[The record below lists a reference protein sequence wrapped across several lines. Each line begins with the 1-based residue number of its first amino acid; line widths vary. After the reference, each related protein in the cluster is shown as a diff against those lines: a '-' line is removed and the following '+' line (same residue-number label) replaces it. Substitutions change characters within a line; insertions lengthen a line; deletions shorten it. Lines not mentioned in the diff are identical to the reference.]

1 MQKTFLFLLAF
12 FFFASAKAQYEEKD
26 FVHYTVKDGLS
37 DNYIT
42 CIQQD
47 EQGYIWA
54 GTDIGLNRFDGTAFK
69 NFYSAA
75 PGFGLISGTIRN
87 IKKSGNHQLG
97 IVGRNGFQLLNT
109 VNLSVKNY
117 FIADSTAFKV
127 QLNDVW
133 DAVLL
138 PDSSFALSTASGFY
152 IFDTQGKISFRHDAY
167 SLKDIGR
174 QRIFYGR
181 EIFSN
186 NTKEYLFYN
195 EEKGLA
201 YYNSDTKIFRNVNTY
216 DNEWK
221 AFCHPETESEKWITK
236 YQINSNEFIFAFHL
250 KDSIVYYNHHLNK
263 KVFSPL
269 PFKPAQ
275 QLSWQSKIVMLTDTL
290 FAVNDGTK
298 GFYLFHLNRLTG
310 KITGDGKKFLA
321 AYKITCLFTDKDKR
335 LWAGTNMGLLQQK
348 LNTPFINAYQYKS
361 LPGDTLTGG
370 FNCMYSYKNKLYA
383 GRYSLSKGLMI
394 LDEAT
399 MLPQK
404 QINIFGGNN
413 SYNEILSIQ
422 MYHPDTLWLG
432 TNGGILWF
440 DTKTNRYGKLPDEK
454 KYPWSKNFNGILAPA
469 LEDGSAWMCSY
480 LNGIVVRYNI
490 ATRAFT
496 VFTSQTKPALPF
508 DKVKTI
514 VYDSYGDVWISGHS
528 LTRWSNAKQQFDTL
542 ISVYGGANKFNDDIL
557 TLSADNNGSLW
568 MHNAFNGLLEYKIKE
583 KKFISYTE
591 KDGLPST
598 VFQAF
603 SPVVDNT
610 IWLAGNSMLSKFN
623 TGTKK
628 ITVYTQQDGL
638 PERKPTGRKIYFDA
652 AHHFFYLFADDYLAK
667 FTSTAKSN
675 ADNSSDL
682 LIQELAINNT
692 KYIFNPE
699 PEVHLEY
706 TENNLVINYAVIDFE
721 KNNYQFIYN
730 INKAD
735 NWVIAGQQRSINLTN
750 LQPGKYFIQVKVNGK
765 SGNEKLKTI
774 TVFID
779 PPFWKTTWFILMC
792 GLFLA
797 GLFYYLYKQRIKQI
811 QQKANIDKQLAQ
823 TEMKALHA
831 QMNPH
836 FIFNSLNSIREM
848 ILQKE
853 NREASH
859 YLSKFAQLIRLTLN
873 QSGQS
878 LISLRNTLEYLER
891 YVEMEKIRNIHFT
904 CTLNADK
911 NLDLDETVLPP
922 MLIQPFIEN
931 AIWHGITN
939 QHKNIHINVNFTKQ
953 NNQLVCTVDDNGIG
967 INQSLEN
974 KKTSVWQTSGN
985 ENLHNPVGITNIKNR
1000 ISLLNEK
1007 YKLQS
1012 NVTIQDKKNIAGLKE
1027 TGTLVILHLPI
1038 EINEP

>member
-1 MQKTFLFLLAF
+1 MQKIFLFLLTHLCLNTVW
-12 FFFASAKAQYEEKD
+12 AQYQEKD
-26 FVHYTVKDGLS
+26 FVRYTVKDGLS

-42 CIQQD
+42 CLEQD

-97 IVGRNGFQLLNT
+97 IIGRNGFQLLNT

-152 IFDTQGKISFRHDAY
+152 IFDNQGKISFRHDAY

-181 EIFSN
+181 GIFST
-186 NTKEYLFYN
+186 NTKEYLIYN

-201 YYNSDTKIFRNVNTY
+201 YYNADTKIFRNVSAY

-250 KDSIVYYNHHLNK
+250 KDSIVYYNHQLNK
-263 KVFSPL
+263 KVASPL
-269 PFKPAQ
+269 PFKSAPH
-275 QLSWQSKIVMLTDTL
+275 LSWQSKIVMLNDTS
-290 FAVNDGTK
+290 FVVNDGTK
-298 GFYLFHLNRLTG
+298 GFYVFHLNRQTG
-310 KITGDGKKFLA
+310 RISGDGKKNLSD
-321 AYKITCLFTDKDKR
+321 YKITCLFADKDKR
-335 LWAGTNMGLLQQK
+335 LWAGTNLGLLQQK
-348 LNTPFINAYQYKS
+348 INTPFINSYQYKP
-361 LPGDTLTGG
+361 LPADSLTGG

-383 GRYSLSKGLMI
+383 GRYSLYKGLVI
-394 LDEAT
+394 INEAT
-399 MLPQK
+399 MQPEK
-404 QINIFGGNN
+404 QINIFGSNN

-432 TNGGILWF
+432 TNGGMIWL
-440 DTKTNRYGKLPDEK
+440 DTKTNHYGKLLDEK
-454 KYPWSKNFNGILAPA
+454 KYPWSKNFAGILAPPRD
-469 LEDGSAWMCSY
+469 DGYAWMCSY
-480 LNGIVVRYNI
+480 LAGIVVRYHI
-490 ATRAFT
+490 ASRAFT
-496 VFTSQTKPALPF
+496 IFTSETQPALPF
-508 DKVKTI
+508 DKVKNI

-528 LTRWSNAKQQFDTL
+528 LARWNNIKQQFDTL

-568 MHNAFNGLLEYKIKE
+568 MHNAVNGLLEYKIKE
-583 KKFISYTE
+583 KKFIAYTQR
-591 KDGLPST
+591 DGLPSE
-598 VFQAF
+598 VFQSF
-603 SPVVDNT
+603 SPVIDNI
-610 IWLAGNSMLSKFN
+610 IWIAGNSNLTKFN
-623 TGTKK
+623 VSTKK
-628 ITVYTQQDGL
+628 IIVYNQQDGL
-638 PERKPTGRKIYFDA
+638 PERKPTSRSIYFDG
-652 AHHFFYLFADDYLAK
+652 AHNFFYLFADDYLAK
-667 FTSTAKSN
+667 FTSNAKSN

-682 LIQELAINNT
+682 LIEELAVNNSE
-692 KYIFNPE
+692 YFFNPDQE
-699 PEVHLEY
+699 IHLKY

-721 KNNYQFIYN
+721 KNNYQFTYN
-730 INKAD
+730 INNAA

-750 LQPGKYFIQVKVNGK
+750 LQPGKYFIQLKVNGK

-797 GLFYYLYKQRIKQI
+797 CIFYYLYKQRIKQI

-848 ILQKE
+848 ILQNE

-878 LISLRNTLEYLER
+878 LISLRNTIEYLER
-891 YVEMEKIRNIHFT
+891 YVEMEKIRNTNFT
-904 CTLNADK
+904 CILTVDK
-911 NLDLDETVLPP
+911 DLDADETVLPP

-931 AIWHGITN
+931 AIWHGITS

-974 KKTSVWQTSGN
+974 KKTSVWQTPGN
-985 ENLHNPVGITNIKNR
+985 NDLHNAVGIANIKNR
-1000 ISLLNEK
+1000 IFLLNEK

-1012 NVTIQDKKNIAGLKE
+1012 SVTIQDKKDIAGQKE
-1027 TGTLVILHLPI
+1027 TGTLVTLHLPL